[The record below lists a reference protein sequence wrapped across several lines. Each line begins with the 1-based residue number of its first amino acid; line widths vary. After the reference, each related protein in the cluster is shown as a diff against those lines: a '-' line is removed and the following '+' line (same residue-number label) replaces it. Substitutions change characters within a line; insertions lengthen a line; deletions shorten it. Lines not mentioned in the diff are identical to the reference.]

1 YVRASAG
8 QSSLTEIPDA
18 SNVRIPSRI
27 PRLLKAGASSYILL
41 DSNNV
46 VLIKLIA
53 LFSHGK
59 SVCIP
64 SQNVFA
70 SIQGYAPL
78 MYSTREADER
88 AEELRRAYADH
99 AVPAVFDLH
108 APEGEDGKNRFMVNT
123 TGAPV
128 KAREDHVEVLRSLSG
143 QSLFNRW
150 HTHRQAE

>member
-18 SNVRIPSRI
+18 SIVRIPSRI
-27 PRLLKAGASSYILL
+27 SRLLQAKAGSHILL

-53 LFSHGK
+53 LASRGV
-59 SVCIP
+59 SVCTP

-70 SIQGYAPL
+70 NVQAHPLL

-88 AEELRRAYADH
+88 NRELRRAYADH
-99 AVPAVFDLH
+99 ALPGVFDLH
-108 APEGEDGKNRFMVNT
+108 AGEGEDGRNHFTVNT
-123 TGAPV
+123 TGAPA
-128 KAREDHVEVLRSLSG
+128 KDQKDHVEVLRSLSG

-150 HTHRQAE
+150 H